1 MRMRSVGLVVCIFVS
16 SIGQS
21 SPIEDARETGWIG
34 ARSLADISVSRK
46 SGILGAALPL
56 QKVWL
61 DFHEQELCQDLD
73 VVFSAGTDSLDVWC
87 VIEKEKSYQKLV
99 RLLQR
104 VRGSHEV
111 YLYTTRPEKKE
122 KTPDDRDPPPSFWNN
137 DELRDYLRDPF
148 ARDRRSPV
156 GSDFDSEAPHEIF
169 FKQRLRLYADSLLES
184 EQRIARYV
192 MDLPE
197 LATAG
202 FGADGC
208 AECKEQARRVC
219 MSHLKQ
225 LDKHVKRLLDNL
237 ARALPRRKKGDL
249 EREATPEV
257 DSPSEALIPI
267 YEATQRVAQRIYLFV
282 YPENHTVA
290 IPDLMQP
297 SLLQSLR
304 TLRGMIAE
312 FEGRAR
318 MFP

>member
-1 MRMRSVGLVVCIFVS
+1 MPAIGPVGALP
-16 SIGQS
+16 Q
-21 SPIEDARETGWIG
+21 RETNCTSKSSSRTLLRDEKRWPCSLHTRFVDWSEFPDRRCPRNWVDWREILGRYFRVEKKWDSG
-34 ARSLADISVSRK
+34 CGRSRFRK
-46 SGILGAALPL
+46 SGSIFMSRNYARI
-56 QKVWL
+56 WT
-61 DFHEQELCQDLD
+61 

-184 EQRIARYV
+184 KQRIARYV

-202 FGADGC
+202 SERTVARS
-208 AECKEQARRVC
+208 ARSRRVVSAC
-219 MSHLKQ
+219 
-225 LDKHVKRLLDNL
+225 
-237 ARALPRRKKGDL
+237 
-249 EREATPEV
+249 
-257 DSPSEALIPI
+257 PI
-267 YEATQRVAQRIYLFV
+267 LSNSTS
-282 YPENHTVA
+282 
-290 IPDLMQP
+290 M
-297 SLLQSLR
+297 
-304 TLRGMIAE
+304 
-312 FEGRAR
+312 
-318 MFP
+318 